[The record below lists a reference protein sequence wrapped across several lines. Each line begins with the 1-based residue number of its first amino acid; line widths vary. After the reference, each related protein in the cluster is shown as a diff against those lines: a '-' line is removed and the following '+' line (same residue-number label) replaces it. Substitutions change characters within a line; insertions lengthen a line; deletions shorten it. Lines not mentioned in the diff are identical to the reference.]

1 MDSQVSPWILRG
13 ILSLPAH
20 LFLSPLCLW
29 DRVFSQQGAI
39 VETGEQAPD
48 LESLLHPT
56 LQKNKT
62 KQNKTLRQRM
72 TKVTCMKSKINNQTA
87 PSKT

>member
-1 MDSQVSPWILRG
+1 MDPAWHSALASTPVP
-13 ILSLPAH
+13 LSTLPLGH
-20 LFLSPLCLW
+20 
-29 DRVFSQQGAI
+29 RVFPQQGAI
-39 VETGEQAPD
+39 VDTGEQAPD

-87 PSKT
+87 PSET